1 MSDTRLVEIQNK
13 TRGSLVYSIPA
24 LRVRRELLPNM
35 KLRVPYDEIQESIC
49 DYGVRKMFELGYLI
63 CTARNDSD
71 DLGLTEPESALSDTT
86 DSIEDIF
93 KSGDKSK
100 IYLLF
105 KNANKGEQDDIINYL
120 VSSHTYDNT
129 IVSWCKKFFDYDLL
143 AALSLTN
150 VEEN

>member
-13 TRGSLVYSIPA
+13 TRGGLVYSIPA

-35 KLRVPYDEIQESIC
+35 KLRVPYDEIQEGIC
-49 DYGVRKMFELGYLI
+49 DYGIRKMFELGYLI
-63 CTARNDSD
+63 CTKREDSD
-71 DLGLTEPESALSDTT
+71 DLGLTEPESALAATT
-86 DSIEDIF
+86 DSIEDII

-129 IVSWCKKFFDYDLL
+129 IVEWCKKFFDYDLL

-150 VEEN
+150 VEDN